1 MSANGKWALVAV
13 GVLVMAAAV
22 PATDS
27 AVPQALPDGVTE
39 AMVEEGRTLF
49 ASDALCFT
57 CHATGEGVP
66 NLGPNLTDDTWLNI
80 EDPTSY
86 DQFVELI
93 NTGVPMPKEHMI
105 PMVPRAGSPIN
116 DEQVRAVAAFVW
128 TLANGS

>member
-1 MSANGKWALVAV
+1 MIENGKWSLVAV
-13 GVLVMAAAV
+13 GMLAMAAAV
-22 PATDS
+22 PATD
-27 AVPQALPDGVTE
+27 AGIPQALPDGVTAE
-39 AMVEEGRTLF
+39 MVEEGRALF
-49 ASDALCFT
+49 ANEALCHT

-105 PMVPRAGSPIN
+105 PMAPKGSSQIN

>member
-1 MSANGKWALVAV
+1 MTAKGKWGLAAI

-22 PATDS
+22 PARDS
-27 AVPQALPDGVTE
+27 AVPQALPDGVTAE
-39 AMVEEGRTLF
+39 MVEEGRTLF
-49 ASDALCFT
+49 ASDALCYT

-86 DQFVELI
+86 DAFIELI
-93 NTGVPMPKEHMI
+93 NTGVPAPKEHMI

-128 TLANGS
+128 TLSNGS

>member
-1 MSANGKWALVAV
+1 MIAKGTWGLMALGIVAL
-13 GVLVMAAAV
+13 GAAV
-22 PATDS
+22 PATD
-27 AVPQALPDGVTE
+27 ARAPQALPDGVTE

-66 NLGPNLTDDTWLNI
+66 NLGPDLTDDTWLNI

-93 NTGVPMPKEHMI
+93 NTGVPQPKEHMI

>member
-1 MSANGKWALVAV
+1 MIAKGKWGLAMAGILA
-13 GVLVMAAAV
+13 MAAAV
-22 PATDS
+22 PATE
-27 AVPQALPDGVTE
+27 PGIQQALPDGVTE

-49 ASDALCFT
+49 GSTALCFT
-57 CHATGEGVP
+57 CHGTGEGVL

-86 DQFVELI
+86 DAFVELI

-116 DEQVRAVAAFVW
+116 DEQVRSVAAFVW

>member
-1 MSANGKWALVAV
+1 MIAKGRWGLIPLGMLA
-13 GVLVMAAAV
+13 MAAAM

-27 AVPQALPDGVTE
+27 RVQQALPDGVTE
-39 AMVEEGRTLF
+39 EMVEEGRTLF

-86 DQFVELI
+86 DAFIELI
-93 NTGVPMPKEHMI
+93 NTGVPAPKEHMI
-105 PMVPRAGSPIN
+105 PMVPRAGSPI
-116 DEQVRAVAAFVW
+116 DDDQVRSVAAFVW

>member
-1 MSANGKWALVAV
+1 MSANGKWGLVAL
-13 GVLVMAAAV
+13 GVLAMAAAV
-22 PATDS
+22 PGTES
-27 AVPQALPDGVTE
+27 GIQQALPDGVTE
-39 AMVEEGRTLF
+39 EMVEEGRALF
-49 ASDALCFT
+49 ANEALCYT

-86 DQFVELI
+86 DAFVELI

>member
-1 MSANGKWALVAV
+1 MSANGKWGLVALCV
-13 GVLVMAAAV
+13 VVMAAAV
-22 PATDS
+22 PTTESGA
-27 AVPQALPDGVTE
+27 PQALPDGVTAE
-39 AMVEEGRTLF
+39 MVEEGRTLF
-49 ASDALCFT
+49 ASAALCYT

-93 NTGVPMPKEHMI
+93 NTGVPAPKEHMI
-105 PMVPRAGSPIN
+105 PMVPRAGSPID

>member
-1 MSANGKWALVAV
+1 MIAKGKWGLVPLGMLA
-13 GVLVMAAAV
+13 MAAAL

-27 AVPQALPDGVTE
+27 GVQQALPDGVTE
-39 AMVEEGRTLF
+39 EMVEEGRTLF
-49 ASDALCFT
+49 ASTALCFT

-86 DQFVELI
+86 DAFVELI
-93 NTGVPMPKEHMI
+93 NTGVPAPKEHMI
-105 PMVPRAGSPIN
+105 PMVPRAGSPI
-116 DEQVRAVAAFVW
+116 DDDQVRSVAAFVW